1 MEYLRPVVLAT
12 IAFIA
17 MYACGI
23 LLRADHAPRLAM
35 TGMLAGVAAVIC
47 DVVFTMGKEVLSK
60 KKILPLLVLCA
71 SFIAVYFMD
80 INIIL
85 VILVCGAIGALNV
98 VYEGKKSKGEQL

>member
-1 MEYLRPVVLAT
+1 MIGT
-12 IAFIA
+12 ILPPLIIISIISMFYAAFRDNIYVS
-17 MYACGI
+17 M
-23 LLRADHAPRLAM
+23 AM